1 MDILALFSLP
11 NKVLNRTRALTP
23 LALCHAPHFPPE
35 SRGARLTNQKQILN
49 CVVLPK
55 HTHRVRGN
63 CKVLKIINY
72 FCYSKWY

>member
-11 NKVLNRTRALTP
+11 NKVLNRTRAPTP

-35 SRGARLTNQKQILN
+35 SRGARVTNEKQILN

-55 HTHRVRGN
+55 
-63 CKVLKIINY
+63 
-72 FCYSKWY
+72 